1 VCLLSD
7 IIQHFVDK
15 KMDFD
20 SSYVYEDIKRS
31 IEFVHQSG
39 KMHDKI
45 LAEPSKYLVKN
56 NDVCHMLKS
65 LKESGKKLFILTN
78 SPFPF
83 VDGGMRYLFQDQG
96 NNGEGWKELFDVVV
110 ALADKPKFYTSDRP
124 FRYFLLNSIW
134 QYCSNWLF
142 YGSSNSHLKP
152 HVQMG
157 LFYHFHMVS
166 YQQLQYICF
175 SCIWLI

>member
-56 NDVCHMLKS
+56 VS
-65 LKESGKKLFILTN
+65 LYTVLN
-78 SPFPF
+78 PPFPLC
-83 VDGGMRYLFQDQG
+83 VDYLSCSSSLSQIYGHMFHRLRSLLVFFLQ
-96 NNGEGWKELFDVVV
+96 KRCVVE
-110 ALADKPKFYTSDRP
+110 PMHS
-124 FRYFLLNSIW
+124 
-134 QYCSNWLF
+134 
-142 YGSSNSHLKP
+142 
-152 HVQMG
+152 
-157 LFYHFHMVS
+157 
-166 YQQLQYICF
+166 F
-175 SCIWLI
+175 SGRLSVFWEDL

>member
-56 NDVCHMLKS
+56 VS
-65 LKESGKKLFILTN
+65 L
-78 SPFPF
+78 
-83 VDGGMRYLFQDQG
+83 
-96 NNGEGWKELFDVVV
+96 
-110 ALADKPKFYTSDRP
+110 YTVLNP
-124 FRYFLLNSIW
+124 PFLLCIDHLS
-134 QYCSNWLF
+134 CSSSLSQI
-142 YGSSNSHLKP
+142 YGH
-152 HVQMG
+152 M
-157 LFYHFHMVS
+157 FHCLRSLLVFF
-166 YQQLQYICF
+166 LQKWVC
-175 SCIWLI
+175 C